1 MLELITFCM
10 LYGAMCE
17 PCPTVRDWDTSTL
30 SGQECCCPDVKNRYE
45 TINMLKLPQGQGSVG
60 GQ

>member
-1 MLELITFCM
+1 M